1 MLDVDNF
8 KSFNDTYGHA
18 EGDRCLCIVAGVMM
32 DCLRMENDVV
42 ARFGGEEFIAV
53 LPDCPLEEGTLIAER
68 IRRALAAAAVPHVR
82 QGVSHVV
89 TASLGVAQGRMGD
102 MIGLHEAVSRA
113 DAALYEAKKAGRN
126 RVEPQPSRRGQI
138 RLVDPAEAQTIGRTA

>member
-1 MLDVDNF
+1 
-8 KSFNDTYGHA
+8 
-18 EGDRCLCIVAGVMM
+18 MM